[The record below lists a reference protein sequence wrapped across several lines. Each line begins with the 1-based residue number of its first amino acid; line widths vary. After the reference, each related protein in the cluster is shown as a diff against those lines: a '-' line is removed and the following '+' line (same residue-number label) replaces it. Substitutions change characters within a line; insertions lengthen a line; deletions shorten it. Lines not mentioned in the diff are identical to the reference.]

1 MFESSDLTNLNGGG
15 EAQGGRVC
23 LSNQPPDQLLIVYDI
38 LPILLF
44 ILDINQQ
51 LEMPPTVLLFDLV
64 Y

>member
-1 MFESSDLTNLNGGG
+1 M
-15 EAQGGRVC
+15 C